1 MRNSARV
8 PSQPRSL
15 VLPRGRRRRAAR
27 APPRAA
33 RAPPLVALAVVV
45 VLAQPF
51 HIGQPFGQGGGADV
65 AVGGGEVELGA
76 NLARDAV

>member
-15 VLPRGRRRRAAR
+15 VLPRGRRR
-27 APPRAA
+27 RAA

-76 NLARDAV
+76 DLARDAV